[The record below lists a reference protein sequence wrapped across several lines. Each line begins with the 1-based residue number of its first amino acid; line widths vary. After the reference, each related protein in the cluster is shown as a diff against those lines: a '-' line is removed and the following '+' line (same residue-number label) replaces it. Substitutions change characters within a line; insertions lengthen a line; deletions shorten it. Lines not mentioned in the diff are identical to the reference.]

1 MKKII
6 LLIFAFFISLNLVS
20 AKENKLY
27 ISSRDNK
34 LYYDSKLFD
43 TNKFMNY
50 LDMIPGDTFNDEL
63 IIENNTKY
71 TFKLYLKI
79 KNRNNNDLMDYL
91 SMKLYLDNNLMYD
104 GDVIG
109 TNLNNLDDV
118 YYVGTFKPNQVS
130 KLDAFVNFSIDYSNM
145 DNKDTLIVD
154 WIFYAETDEIIE
166 KNDTDNK
173 ESVIVEIL
181 PAPTT
186 GINIDSNFIGYGLL
200 GLCLVSSIV
209 IVILF
214 GKKDDKHEDK

>member
-27 ISSRDNK
+27 ISSSDNK

-43 TNKFMNY
+43 INKFMNY

-154 WIFYAETDEIIE
+154 WIFYAETDELTE
-166 KNDTDNK
+166 KNNTDNN
-173 ESVIVEIL
+173 SVIVEIL

-186 GINIDSNFIGYGLL
+186 GINIDSNFIGYGIL
-200 GLCLVSSIV
+200 GLCLISSIV

>member
-27 ISSRDNK
+27 ISSSDNK

-43 TNKFMNY
+43 INKFMNY

-154 WIFYAETDEIIE
+154 WIFYAKTDEITE
-166 KNDTDNK
+166 KNNTDNN
-173 ESVIVEIL
+173 SVIVEIL

-186 GINIDSNFIGYGLL
+186 GINLDSNFIGYGIL
-200 GLCLVSSIV
+200 GLCLISSIV

>member
-1 MKKII
+1 MKKIL
-6 LLIFAFFISLNLVS
+6 LLIVAFFMSFNIVL

-27 ISSRDNK
+27 ISSSDNK

-91 SMKLYLDNNLMYD
+91 TMKLYLDDKLMYD
-104 GDVIG
+104 GDVIE
-109 TNLNNLDDV
+109 TKLNNLDDV
-118 YYVGTFKPNQVS
+118 YYVGTFTPNQVS

-145 DNKDTLIVD
+145 ENKDTLIVD
-154 WIFYAETDEIIE
+154 WIFYAETDEI
-166 KNDTDNK
+166 KDKSD
-173 ESVIVEIL
+173 VVEIL

-186 GINIDSNFIGYGLL
+186 GINLNSNMIGYIIL
-200 GLCLVSSIV
+200 GLCLVGSIV

-214 GKKDDKHEDK
+214 GKKDDKNEDK